1 MIIYINKITI
11 AEKGM
16 TLLRIVSLSDDETA
30 DSKLFSEHG
39 ICLYIEHGRNI
50 ILFGTGA
57 SALYLSNAE
66 RLGIPADKADT
77 LIIPVNADDCTGGVE
92 TAVRKNRNI
101 RIFIREDE
109 AADCAVKEKLLRV
122 RSGLPQSFYR
132 SDRYNTFRF
141 ERFTEVCKDFY
152 LVAAEKKDK
161 AAEADRHFYIRKRAF
176 MCRTIFRENALPY
189 VSPAEDV
196 TALC

>member
-1 MIIYINKITI
+1 
-11 AEKGM
+11 M

-109 AADCAVKEKLLRV
+109 AAD
-122 RSGLPQSFYR
+122 
-132 SDRYNTFRF
+132 
-141 ERFTEVCKDFY
+141 
-152 LVAAEKKDK
+152 
-161 AAEADRHFYIRKRAF
+161 
-176 MCRTIFRENALPY
+176 
-189 VSPAEDV
+189 
-196 TALC
+196 

>member
-1 MIIYINKITI
+1 
-11 AEKGM
+11 M

-30 DSKLFSEHG
+30 DSKLFSEYG

-77 LIIPVNADDCTGGVE
+77 LIIPVNTDDCTGGVE

-109 AADCAVKEKLLRV
+109 AADCAVKENC
-122 RSGLPQSFYR
+122 SEY
-132 SDRYNTFRF
+132 
-141 ERFTEVCKDFY
+141 
-152 LVAAEKKDK
+152 
-161 AAEADRHFYIRKRAF
+161 EADFLNRSTEATDTTRSVLNASQRYA
-176 MCRTIFRENALPY
+176 RTSIL
-189 VSPAEDV
+189 SP
-196 TALC
+196 